1 MKVSEILAGSTK
13 AYPSIEIVPPL
24 RGITKDELLESIAP
38 FMEFSPKYINVT
50 SHRDEFE
57 YREEADGSFSRHL
70 LRNRINE
77 TTVCAAIMSKY
88 DVEVVPHLICGGSTK
103 EEIESKLDNLE
114 FLGINNIVAL
124 RGDSMTGE
132 KRFTPTPGG
141 YSFASELVEGIRSY
155 QGSAGYKRKRGMD
168 SSTSLGM
175 TEGGN
180 GMTEGGNGKTER
192 GNGMTEK
199 ELGRGKRLA
208 EERFFCIG
216 VGAYPEKHFE
226 AANIETDILNLK
238 RKVDAGA
245 DYIITQMFFD
255 NKVYYDFVEKCRAA
269 GITVPIVPG
278 LKPLSTARQIS
289 VLPEAFSLDI
299 PLELTGEIEKH
310 RNDKEAVY
318 RIGTEW
324 CTMQCKDLLKHGV
337 PAVHFYTM
345 GKSRNITDI
354 LRECF

>member
-1 MKVSEILAGSTK
+1 MKISEILANSTK
-13 AYPSIEIVPPL
+13 TYPSIEIVPPL

-38 FMEFSPKYINVT
+38 FMEFAPKYINVT

-57 YREEADGSFSRHL
+57 YREEADGTFSKHL
-70 LRNRINE
+70 IRNRINE
-77 TTVCAAIMSKY
+77 TTVCTAIMSRY

-103 EEIESKLDNLE
+103 EEIESKLDNLA

-141 YSFASELVEGIRSY
+141 YRYASELVEGIRRY
-155 QGSAGYKRKRGMD
+155 QGSNSYRREHGLETDDRY
-168 SSTSLGM
+168 
-175 TEGGN
+175 
-180 GMTEGGNGKTER
+180 
-192 GNGMTEK
+192 
-199 ELGRGKRLA
+199 
-208 EERFFCIG
+208 FCIG

-238 RKVDAGA
+238 KKVDAGA

-255 NKVYYDFVEKCRAA
+255 NQIYYDFVEKCRAA
-269 GITVPIVPG
+269 GITVPIIPG

-299 PLELTGEIEKH
+299 PVELTQEITKH
-310 RNDKEAVY
+310 ANDKEAVY

-324 CTMQCKDLLKHGV
+324 CTMQCKDLLKNNV

-345 GKSRNITDI
+345 GKSKNITDI

>member
-1 MKVSEILAGSTK
+1 MKVSEILAASKK

-57 YREEADGSFSRHL
+57 YREEADGTFSRHL
-70 LRNRINE
+70 LRNRISE

-88 DVEVVPHLICGGSTK
+88 DVEVVPHLICGGSTV
-103 EEIESKLDNLE
+103 EEIESKLDNMA

-124 RGDSMTGE
+124 RGDSMAGE

-141 YSFASELVEGIRSY
+141 YRYASELVEGIRSY
-155 QGSAGYKRKRGMD
+155 QGSNSYRRSRGLEAD
-168 SSTSLGM
+168 D
-175 TEGGN
+175 
-180 GMTEGGNGKTER
+180 
-192 GNGMTEK
+192 
-199 ELGRGKRLA
+199 
-208 EERFFCIG
+208 RFFCIG

-238 RKVDAGA
+238 KKVDAGA

-255 NKVYYDFVEKCRAA
+255 NKVYYDFAARCRAA
-269 GITVPIVPG
+269 GINVPIIPG
-278 LKPLSTARQIS
+278 LKPISTARQIS

-299 PLELTGEIEKH
+299 PLELTQEIEKH
-310 RNDKEAVY
+310 KNDKDAVY

-324 CTMQCKDLLKHGV
+324 CTAQCKDLLQHNV

>member
-1 MKVSEILAGSTK
+1 MKVSEILASSQK
-13 AYPSIEIVPPL
+13 AFPSIEIVPPL
-24 RGITKDELLESIAP
+24 RGITKDELLDSIAP
-38 FMEFSPKYINVT
+38 FMEFKPKYINVT

-57 YREEADGSFSRHL
+57 YREAEDGTFSRHL
-70 LRNRINE
+70 IRNRISE

-88 DVEVVPHLICGGSTK
+88 DVEVVPHLICGGNTK
-103 EEIESKLDNLE
+103 EEIESRLDNLA
-114 FLGINNIVAL
+114 FMGINNIVAL
-124 RGDSMTGE
+124 RGDSMAGE

-141 YSFASELVEGIRSY
+141 YSYASELVEGIRSY
-155 QGSAGYKRKRGMD
+155 QGSNVYRRSRGLQTD
-168 SSTSLGM
+168 D
-175 TEGGN
+175 
-180 GMTEGGNGKTER
+180 R
-192 GNGMTEK
+192 Y
-199 ELGRGKRLA
+199 
-208 EERFFCIG
+208 FCIG
-216 VGAYPEKHFE
+216 VGGYPEKHFE

-238 RKVDAGA
+238 KKVDAGA

-255 NKVYYDFVEKCRAA
+255 NNIYYDFIEKCRAT
-269 GITVPIVPG
+269 GIDVPIIPG
-278 LKPLSTARQIS
+278 LKPISTARQIS

-299 PLELTGEIEKH
+299 PLELTCEIEKH
-310 RNDKEAVY
+310 RNDKDAVY

>member
-1 MKVSEILAGSTK
+1 MKVSEILAASRK
-13 AYPSIEIVPPL
+13 PYPSIEIVPPL

-57 YREEADGSFSRHL
+57 YREEADGTFSRHL
-70 LRNRINE
+70 LRNRISE

-88 DVEVVPHLICGGSTK
+88 DVEVVPHLICGGSTV
-103 EEIESKLDNLE
+103 EEIESKLDNMA

-124 RGDSMTGE
+124 RGDSMAGE

-141 YSFASELVEGIRSY
+141 YRYASELVEGIRSY
-155 QGSAGYKRKRGMD
+155 QGSNSYRRSRGLEAD
-168 SSTSLGM
+168 D
-175 TEGGN
+175 
-180 GMTEGGNGKTER
+180 
-192 GNGMTEK
+192 
-199 ELGRGKRLA
+199 
-208 EERFFCIG
+208 RFFCIG

-238 RKVDAGA
+238 KKVDAGA

-255 NKVYYDFVEKCRAA
+255 NKVYYDFAARCRAA
-269 GITVPIVPG
+269 GINVPIIPG
-278 LKPLSTARQIS
+278 LKPISTARQIS

-299 PLELTGEIEKH
+299 PLELTQEIEKH
-310 RNDKEAVY
+310 KNDKDAVY

-324 CTMQCKDLLKHGV
+324 CTAQCKDLLQHNV

>member
-1 MKVSEILAGSTK
+1 MKVSEILAGSSK

-57 YREEADGSFSRHL
+57 YREEPDGTFSRHL
-70 LRNRINE
+70 LRNRISE

-103 EEIESKLDNLE
+103 EEIESRLDNLA

-124 RGDSMTGE
+124 RGDSMAGE
-132 KRFTPTPGG
+132 KRVTPTPGG
-141 YSFASELVEGIRSY
+141 YRYANELVEGIRTY
-155 QGSAGYKRKRGMD
+155 QGSNTYRRSRGLEAD
-168 SSTSLGM
+168 D
-175 TEGGN
+175 
-180 GMTEGGNGKTER
+180 
-192 GNGMTEK
+192 
-199 ELGRGKRLA
+199 
-208 EERFFCIG
+208 RFFCIG

-226 AANIETDILNLK
+226 AANIETDIINLK
-238 RKVDAGA
+238 KKVDAGA

-255 NKVYYDFVEKCRAA
+255 NQVYYDFVAKCRAA
-269 GITVPIVPG
+269 EITVPIIPG
-278 LKPLSTARQIS
+278 LKPISTARQIS

-299 PLELTGEIEKH
+299 PLELTQEIEKFKD
-310 RNDKEAVY
+310 DKQAVY
-318 RIGTEW
+318 QIGTEW
-324 CTMQCKDLLKHGV
+324 CAAQCKDLLKNNV